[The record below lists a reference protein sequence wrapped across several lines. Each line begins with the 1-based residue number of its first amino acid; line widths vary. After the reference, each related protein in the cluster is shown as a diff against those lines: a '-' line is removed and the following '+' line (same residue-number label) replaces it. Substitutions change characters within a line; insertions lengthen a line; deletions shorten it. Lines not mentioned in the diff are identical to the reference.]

1 MESGKFWHLRL
12 LRINQPSTDIILLKF
27 LIALLFFAQASF
39 ALDDIEAL
47 NFNSMRATFIQTT
60 HDNQDII
67 RSESKGYLL
76 VKRPELMLWHI
87 NEPSE
92 RILIFDRGSI
102 LIFDPDLNQV
112 IKTDI
117 NQYQESNW
125 IKILLGQSEL
135 NNFYEQYIEDYS
147 SHTLIRYEPLSN
159 NSLMNTILL
168 TMKEDLIHSIEIKQ
182 PERETIHIDFDEIDI
197 DIEIKDSL
205 FYEGIP
211 NDAEVIE

>member
-1 MESGKFWHLRL
+1 MEEEKFWLLRL
-12 LRINQPSTDIILLKF
+12 LRINQSSTDIIFLKLLTVS
-27 LIALLFFAQASF
+27 LFFAQVSF
-39 ALDDIEAL
+39 ALDDSEAL
-47 NFNSMRATFIQTT
+47 NFNTMRASFVQTIQNN
-60 HDNQDII
+60 DGLG
-67 RSESKGYLL
+67 SKSKGYLV

-135 NNFYEQYIEDYS
+135 NDFYGQYREDSS

-168 TMKEDLIHSIEIKQ
+168 TIKEDVIHSIEIKQ
-182 PERETIHIDFDEIDI
+182 SEMETIHIDFDEIDMN
-197 DIEIKDSL
+197 IEIKDSF
-205 FYEGIP
+205 FYESIP

>member
-1 MESGKFWHLRL
+1 
-12 LRINQPSTDIILLKF
+12 
-27 LIALLFFAQASF
+27 
-39 ALDDIEAL
+39 
-47 NFNSMRATFIQTT
+47 MRATFIQTT

-92 RILIFDRGSI
+92 RSLIFDSGSI

-135 NNFYEQYIEDYS
+135 NDLYKQYIEDSS

>member
-1 MESGKFWHLRL
+1 MERGKFWHLHL
-12 LRINQPSTDIILLKF
+12 LRINQSSTDIILLKF
-27 LIALLFFAQASF
+27 LIAPLFFAQASF
-39 ALDDIEAL
+39 ALDDTKAL
-47 NFNSMRATFIQTT
+47 NFNTMRASFIQTI
-60 HDNQDII
+60 HNNEGVFD
-67 RSESKGYLL
+67 SKSTGYLV

-92 RILIFDRGSI
+92 RILIFDRDSI
-102 LIFDPDLNQV
+102 LIFDPDLNQI

-135 NNFYEQYIEDYS
+135 NDFYKQYIEDS
-147 SHTLIRYEPLSN
+147 GSDTLIRYEPVSN

-168 TMKEDLIHSIEIKQ
+168 TIKEDLIHSIEIKQ
-182 PERETIHIDFDEIDI
+182 HEGETIHIDFDEIDMN
-197 DIEIKDSL
+197 IEIKDIF
-205 FYEGIP
+205 FYESIP

>member
-1 MESGKFWHLRL
+1 MEEGKFWHLRL
-12 LRINQPSTDIILLKF
+12 PRINQSSTDIIFLKLLTVS
-27 LIALLFFAQASF
+27 LFFAQVSF
-39 ALDDIEAL
+39 ALDDSEAL
-47 NFNSMRATFIQTT
+47 NFNTMRASFVQTIQNN
-60 HDNQDII
+60 DDGL
-67 RSESKGYLL
+67 SSKSKGYLV

-135 NNFYEQYIEDYS
+135 NDFYKQYREDSS

-168 TMKEDLIHSIEIKQ
+168 TIKEDVIHSIEIKQ
-182 PERETIHIDFDEIDI
+182 SEMETIHIDFDEIDMN
-197 DIEIKDSL
+197 IEIKDSF
-205 FYEGIP
+205 FYESIP

>member
-1 MESGKFWHLRL
+1 MEEEKFWLLRL
-12 LRINQPSTDIILLKF
+12 LRINQSSTDIIFLKLLTVS
-27 LIALLFFAQASF
+27 LFFAQVSF
-39 ALDDIEAL
+39 ALDDSEAL
-47 NFNSMRATFIQTT
+47 NFNTMRASFVQTIQNN
-60 HDNQDII
+60 DGLG
-67 RSESKGYLL
+67 SKSIGYLV

-117 NQYQESNW
+117 KKYQESNW

-135 NNFYEQYIEDYS
+135 NDFYDQYREDS
-147 SHTLIRYEPLSN
+147 SSLTLIRYEPLSN

-168 TMKEDLIHSIEIKQ
+168 TIKEDVIYSIEIKQ
-182 PERETIHIDFDEIDI
+182 SEMETIHIDFDEIDMN
-197 DIEIKDSL
+197 IEIKDSF
-205 FYEGIP
+205 FYESIP

>member
-1 MESGKFWHLRL
+1 MEEEKFWLLRL
-12 LRINQPSTDIILLKF
+12 LRINQSSTDIIFLKLLT
-27 LIALLFFAQASF
+27 LSLFFAQVSF
-39 ALDDIEAL
+39 ALDDSEAL
-47 NFNSMRATFIQTT
+47 NFNTMRASFVQTIQNN
-60 HDNQDII
+60 DGLG
-67 RSESKGYLL
+67 SKSKGYLV

-135 NNFYEQYIEDYS
+135 NNYYKQYREDSS
-147 SHTLIRYEPLSN
+147 SHTLIRYEPLLN
-159 NSLMNTILL
+159 NSLKNTILL
-168 TMKEDLIHSIEIKQ
+168 TIKENLIHSIEIKQ
-182 PERETIHIDFDEIDI
+182 SERETIHINFDEIDMN
-197 DIEIKDSL
+197 IEINDSF
-205 FYEGIP
+205 FYENIP

>member
-1 MESGKFWHLRL
+1 
-12 LRINQPSTDIILLKF
+12 
-27 LIALLFFAQASF
+27 
-39 ALDDIEAL
+39 LDDSEAL
-47 NFNSMRATFIQTT
+47 NFNTMRASFVQTIQNN
-60 HDNQDII
+60 DGLG
-67 RSESKGYLL
+67 SKSKGYLV

-135 NNFYEQYIEDYS
+135 NNYYKQYREDSS
-147 SHTLIRYEPLSN
+147 SHTLIRYEPLLN
-159 NSLMNTILL
+159 NSLKNTILL
-168 TMKEDLIHSIEIKQ
+168 TIKENLIHSIEIKQ
-182 PERETIHIDFDEIDI
+182 SERETIHINFDEIDMN
-197 DIEIKDSL
+197 IEINDSF
-205 FYEGIP
+205 FYENIP

>member
-1 MESGKFWHLRL
+1 MEGGKFWHLHP
-12 LRINQPSTDIILLKF
+12 LRINQSSTDIIFLKH
-27 LIALLFFAQASF
+27 LTVSLFFAQVSF
-39 ALDDIEAL
+39 ALDDSEAL
-47 NFNSMRATFIQTT
+47 NFNTMRASFVQTIQNNDDGLSSKT
-60 HDNQDII
+60 
-67 RSESKGYLL
+67 KGYLV

-135 NNFYEQYIEDYS
+135 NDFYKQYREDSS
-147 SHTLIRYEPLSN
+147 SHTLIRYEPLLN

-168 TMKEDLIHSIEIKQ
+168 TIKEDVIHSIEIKQ
-182 PERETIHIDFDEIDI
+182 SEMETIHIDFDEIDMN
-197 DIEIKDSL
+197 IEIKDSF
-205 FYEGIP
+205 FYESIP

>member
-1 MESGKFWHLRL
+1 MEEEKFWHLRL
-12 LRINQPSTDIILLKF
+12 LRINQSSTDIIFLKLLT
-27 LIALLFFAQASF
+27 ISLFFAQVSF
-39 ALDDIEAL
+39 ALDNSEAL
-47 NFNSMRATFIQTT
+47 NFNTMRASFVQTIQNN
-60 HDNQDII
+60 DDGLD
-67 RSESKGYLL
+67 SKSKGYLV

-117 NQYQESNW
+117 KQYQESNW

-135 NNFYEQYIEDYS
+135 NDFYKQYREDSS

-168 TMKEDLIHSIEIKQ
+168 TIKEDVIHSIEIKQ
-182 PERETIHIDFDEIDI
+182 SEMETIHIDFDEIDMN
-197 DIEIKDSL
+197 IEIKDSF
-205 FYEGIP
+205 FYESIP

>member
-1 MESGKFWHLRL
+1 MEEGKFWLHRL
-12 LRINQPSTDIILLKF
+12 LRINQSSTDIIFLKLL
-27 LIALLFFAQASF
+27 IVSLFFAQVSF
-39 ALDDIEAL
+39 ALDDSEAL
-47 NFNSMRATFIQTT
+47 NFNTMRASFVQTIQNNDDGLSSKT
-60 HDNQDII
+60 
-67 RSESKGYLL
+67 KGYLV

-135 NNFYEQYIEDYS
+135 NDFYKQYREDSS

-168 TMKEDLIHSIEIKQ
+168 TIKEDVIHSIEIKQ
-182 PERETIHIDFDEIDI
+182 SEMETIHIDFDEIDTNK
-197 DIEIKDSL
+197 EIKDSF
-205 FYEGIP
+205 FYESIP

>member
-1 MESGKFWHLRL
+1 MEEEKFWLLRL
-12 LRINQPSTDIILLKF
+12 LRINQSSTDIIFLKLLTVS
-27 LIALLFFAQASF
+27 LFFAQVSF
-39 ALDDIEAL
+39 ALDDSEAL
-47 NFNSMRATFIQTT
+47 NFNTMRASFVQTIQNN
-60 HDNQDII
+60 DDGLG
-67 RSESKGYLL
+67 SKLKGHLV

-117 NQYQESNW
+117 KKYQESNW

-135 NNFYEQYIEDYS
+135 KNFYKQYREDSS

-168 TMKEDLIHSIEIKQ
+168 TIKEDVIHSIEIKQ
-182 PERETIHIDFDEIDI
+182 SNMETIHIDFDEIDMN
-197 DIEIKDSL
+197 IEIEDSF
-205 FYEGIP
+205 FYESIP

>member
-1 MESGKFWHLRL
+1 MESGKFWHPRL

-27 LIALLFFAQASF
+27 LIAPLFFAQASF

-135 NNFYEQYIEDYS
+135 NNFYKQYIEDYS

>member
-1 MESGKFWHLRL
+1 MEEEKFWLLRL
-12 LRINQPSTDIILLKF
+12 LRINQSSTDIIFLKLLTVS
-27 LIALLFFAQASF
+27 LFFAQVSF
-39 ALDDIEAL
+39 ALDDSEAL
-47 NFNSMRATFIQTT
+47 NFNTMRASFVQTIQNN
-60 HDNQDII
+60 DGLG
-67 RSESKGYLL
+67 SKSKGYLV

-117 NQYQESNW
+117 KKYQESNW

-135 NNFYEQYIEDYS
+135 NDFYEQYRKDSS

-168 TMKEDLIHSIEIKQ
+168 TIKEDVIHSIEIKQ
-182 PERETIHIDFDEIDI
+182 SEMEIIHIDFDEIDMN
-197 DIEIKDSL
+197 IEIKDSF
-205 FYEGIP
+205 FYESIP
-211 NDAEVIE
+211 KDAEVIE

>member
-1 MESGKFWHLRL
+1 MEEEKFWHLRL
-12 LRINQPSTDIILLKF
+12 LRINQSSTDIIFLKLLTVS
-27 LIALLFFAQASF
+27 LFFAQVSF
-39 ALDDIEAL
+39 ALDDSEAL
-47 NFNSMRATFIQTT
+47 NFNTMRASFVQTIQNNDDGLSSKT
-60 HDNQDII
+60 
-67 RSESKGYLL
+67 KGYLV

-92 RILIFDRGSI
+92 RILIFDHGSI

-125 IKILLGQSEL
+125 IKILLSQREL
-135 NNFYEQYIEDYS
+135 NDFYKQYREDFS
-147 SHTLIRYEPLSN
+147 SYTLIRYEPLLN

-168 TMKEDLIHSIEIKQ
+168 TIKEDVIHSIEIKQ
-182 PERETIHIDFDEIDI
+182 SEMETIHIDFDEIDMN
-197 DIEIKDSL
+197 IEIKDSF
-205 FYEGIP
+205 FYESIP

>member
-1 MESGKFWHLRL
+1 MR
-12 LRINQPSTDIILLKF
+12 
-27 LIALLFFAQASF
+27 ASF
-39 ALDDIEAL
+39 VQTIQKNDDGL
-47 NFNSMRATFIQTT
+47 GSK
-60 HDNQDII
+60 
-67 RSESKGYLL
+67 SKGYLV

-102 LIFDPDLNQV
+102 LIFDPDLNQA

-135 NNFYEQYIEDYS
+135 NDSYEQYREDSS

-168 TMKEDLIHSIEIKQ
+168 TIKEDVIHSIEIKQ
-182 PERETIHIDFDEIDI
+182 SKMETIHIDFDEIDMN
-197 DIEIKDSL
+197 IEIKDSF
-205 FYEGIP
+205 FYESIP

>member
-1 MESGKFWHLRL
+1 MEEEKFWLLRL
-12 LRINQPSTDIILLKF
+12 LRINQSSTDIIFLKLLTVS
-27 LIALLFFAQASF
+27 LFFAQVSF
-39 ALDDIEAL
+39 ALDDSEAL
-47 NFNSMRATFIQTT
+47 NFNTMRASFVQTIQNN
-60 HDNQDII
+60 DGLG
-67 RSESKGYLL
+67 SKSIGYLV

-117 NQYQESNW
+117 KKYQESNW

-135 NNFYEQYIEDYS
+135 NNFYKQYREDSS
-147 SHTLIRYEPLSN
+147 SHTLIRYEPLLN

-168 TMKEDLIHSIEIKQ
+168 RIKEDVIDSIVIKQ
-182 PERETIHIDFDEIDI
+182 SEMETIHINFDEIAMN
-197 DIEIKDSL
+197 IEIKNSF
-205 FYEGIP
+205 FYEYIP
-211 NDAEVIE
+211 KDAEVIE

>member
-1 MESGKFWHLRL
+1 MEGGKFWHLRL
-12 LRINQPSTDIILLKF
+12 LRINQSSTDIIFLKLLT
-27 LIALLFFAQASF
+27 LSLFFAQVSF
-39 ALDDIEAL
+39 ALDDSEAL
-47 NFNSMRATFIQTT
+47 NFNTMRASFVQTIQNN
-60 HDNQDII
+60 DGLG
-67 RSESKGYLL
+67 SKSKGYLV

-135 NNFYEQYIEDYS
+135 NNYYKQYREDSS
-147 SHTLIRYEPLSN
+147 SHTLIRYEPLLN
-159 NSLMNTILL
+159 NSLKNTILL
-168 TMKEDLIHSIEIKQ
+168 TIKENLIHSIEIKQ
-182 PERETIHIDFDEIDI
+182 SERETIHINFDEIDMN
-197 DIEIKDSL
+197 IEINDSF
-205 FYEGIP
+205 FYENIP

>member
-1 MESGKFWHLRL
+1 MERGKFWHPRL

-27 LIALLFFAQASF
+27 LIAPLFFAQASF

-117 NQYQESNW
+117 NQYKESNW
-125 IKILLGQSEL
+125 IRILLGQGEL
-135 NNFYEQYIEDYS
+135 SDSYNQYIEDS
-147 SHTLIRYEPLSN
+147 TTHTLIRYEPLSN

-168 TMKEDLIHSIEIKQ
+168 TMKKDLILSIKIKQ
-182 PERETIHIDFDEIDI
+182 PGRETIHIDFDEIDMNLK
-197 DIEIKDSL
+197 IKDSF
-205 FYEGIP
+205 FYESIP
-211 NDAEVIE
+211 NDTEVIE

>member
-1 MESGKFWHLRL
+1 MEEEKFWLLRL
-12 LRINQPSTDIILLKF
+12 LRINQSSTDIIFLKLLTVS
-27 LIALLFFAQASF
+27 LFFAQVSF
-39 ALDDIEAL
+39 ALDDSEAL
-47 NFNSMRATFIQTT
+47 NFNTMRASFVQTIQNN
-60 HDNQDII
+60 DGLG
-67 RSESKGYLL
+67 SKSIGYLV

-117 NQYQESNW
+117 KKYQESNW

-135 NNFYEQYIEDYS
+135 NNFYKQYREDSS
-147 SHTLIRYEPLSN
+147 SHTLIRYEPLLN

-168 TMKEDLIHSIEIKQ
+168 RIKEDVIDSIVIKQ
-182 PERETIHIDFDEIDI
+182 SEMETIHIDFDEIDMN
-197 DIEIKDSL
+197 IEIKDSF
-205 FYEGIP
+205 FYESIP

>member
-1 MESGKFWHLRL
+1 MR
-12 LRINQPSTDIILLKF
+12 
-27 LIALLFFAQASF
+27 ASF
-39 ALDDIEAL
+39 VQTIQNNDDGL
-47 NFNSMRATFIQTT
+47 SSKT
-60 HDNQDII
+60 
-67 RSESKGYLL
+67 KGYLV

-135 NNFYEQYIEDYS
+135 NDFYKQYREDSS
-147 SHTLIRYEPLSN
+147 SHTLIRYEPLLN
-159 NSLMNTILL
+159 NSLMNRILL
-168 TMKEDLIHSIEIKQ
+168 TIKEDVIHSIEIKQ
-182 PERETIHIDFDEIDI
+182 SEMETIHIDFDEIDMNK
-197 DIEIKDSL
+197 EIKDSF
-205 FYEGIP
+205 FYESIP
-211 NDAEVIE
+211 KDAEVIE

>member
-1 MESGKFWHLRL
+1 MEEEKFWLLRL
-12 LRINQPSTDIILLKF
+12 LRINQSSTDIIFLKLLTVS
-27 LIALLFFAQASF
+27 LFFAQVSF
-39 ALDDIEAL
+39 ALDDSEAL
-47 NFNSMRATFIQTT
+47 NFNTMRASFVQTIQNN
-60 HDNQDII
+60 DDGLD
-67 RSESKGYLL
+67 SKSKGYLV

-117 NQYQESNW
+117 KKYQESNW

-135 NNFYEQYIEDYS
+135 NDFYKQYREDSS
-147 SHTLIRYEPLSN
+147 SHTLIRYEPLLN
-159 NSLMNTILL
+159 NSPMNTILL
-168 TMKEDLIHSIEIKQ
+168 RIKEDVIDSIVIKQ
-182 PERETIHIDFDEIDI
+182 SEMEIIHIDFDEIDMN
-197 DIEIKDSL
+197 IEIKDSF
-205 FYEGIP
+205 FYESIP

>member
-1 MESGKFWHLRL
+1 MEEGKFWHLHL
-12 LRINQPSTDIILLKF
+12 LRINQSSTDIIFLKLLTVS
-27 LIALLFFAQASF
+27 LFFAEVSF
-39 ALDDIEAL
+39 ALDDSEAL
-47 NFNSMRATFIQTT
+47 NFNTMRASFVQTIQNN
-60 HDNQDII
+60 DDGLD
-67 RSESKGYLL
+67 SKSKGYLV

-117 NQYQESNW
+117 KKYQESNW

-135 NNFYEQYIEDYS
+135 NDFYKQYREDSS

-168 TMKEDLIHSIEIKQ
+168 TIKEDVIHSIEIKQ
-182 PERETIHIDFDEIDI
+182 SEMETIHIDFDEIDMN
-197 DIEIKDSL
+197 IEIKDSF
-205 FYEGIP
+205 FYESIP
-211 NDAEVIE
+211 NEAEVIE

>member
-1 MESGKFWHLRL
+1 MEEGKFWHLRL
-12 LRINQPSTDIILLKF
+12 QRINQSSTDIIFLKLL
-27 LIALLFFAQASF
+27 IVSLFFAQVSF
-39 ALDDIEAL
+39 ALDDSEAL
-47 NFNSMRATFIQTT
+47 NFNTMRASFVQTIQNN
-60 HDNQDII
+60 DD
-67 RSESKGYLL
+67 SLSSKSKGYLV

-135 NNFYEQYIEDYS
+135 NDFYKQYREDSS

-168 TMKEDLIHSIEIKQ
+168 TIKEDVIHSIEIKQ
-182 PERETIHIDFDEIDI
+182 SEMETIHIDFDEIDMN
-197 DIEIKDSL
+197 IEIKDSF
-205 FYEGIP
+205 FYESIP
-211 NDAEVIE
+211 NDTEVIE

>member
-1 MESGKFWHLRL
+1 MEEGKFWHLRL
-12 LRINQPSTDIILLKF
+12 PRINQSSTDIIFLKLL
-27 LIALLFFAQASF
+27 IVSLFFAQVSF
-39 ALDDIEAL
+39 ALDDSEAL
-47 NFNSMRATFIQTT
+47 NFNTMRASFVQTIQNNYDGLSSKT
-60 HDNQDII
+60 
-67 RSESKGYLL
+67 KGYLV

-135 NNFYEQYIEDYS
+135 NDFYKQYRKDSS

-168 TMKEDLIHSIEIKQ
+168 TIKEDVIHSIEIKQ
-182 PERETIHIDFDEIDI
+182 SEMETIHIDFDEIDMN
-197 DIEIKDSL
+197 IEIKDSF
-205 FYEGIP
+205 FYESISK
-211 NDAEVIE
+211 DAEVIE

>member
-1 MESGKFWHLRL
+1 MEEEKFWLLRL
-12 LRINQPSTDIILLKF
+12 LRINQSSTDIIFLKLL
-27 LIALLFFAQASF
+27 IVSLFFAQVSF
-39 ALDDIEAL
+39 ALDDSEAL
-47 NFNSMRATFIQTT
+47 NFNTMRASFVQTIQNN
-60 HDNQDII
+60 DGLG
-67 RSESKGYLL
+67 SKSKGYLV

-135 NNFYEQYIEDYS
+135 NDFYKQYREDSS

-168 TMKEDLIHSIEIKQ
+168 TIKEDVIHSIEIKQ
-182 PERETIHIDFDEIDI
+182 SEMETIHIDFDEIDTNK
-197 DIEIKDSL
+197 EIKDSF
-205 FYEGIP
+205 FYESIP

>member
-1 MESGKFWHLRL
+1 MEEGKFWHPHL
-12 LRINQPSTDIILLKF
+12 LRINQSSTDIIFLKLLTVS
-27 LIALLFFAQASF
+27 LFFAQVSF
-39 ALDDIEAL
+39 ALDDSEAL
-47 NFNSMRATFIQTT
+47 NFNTMRASFVQTIQNN
-60 HDNQDII
+60 DGLG
-67 RSESKGYLL
+67 SKSKGYLV

-92 RILIFDRGSI
+92 RILIFDHGSI
-102 LIFDPDLNQV
+102 LIFDPDLNQA

-135 NNFYEQYIEDYS
+135 NDFYKKYREDSS

-168 TMKEDLIHSIEIKQ
+168 TIKEDVIHSIEIKQ
-182 PERETIHIDFDEIDI
+182 SEMEIIHIDFDEIDMN
-197 DIEIKDSL
+197 IEIKDSF
-205 FYEGIP
+205 FYESIP

>member
-1 MESGKFWHLRL
+1 MEEEKFWHLRL
-12 LRINQPSTDIILLKF
+12 LRINQSSTDIIFLKLLTVS
-27 LIALLFFAQASF
+27 LFFAQVSF
-39 ALDDIEAL
+39 ALDDSEAL
-47 NFNSMRATFIQTT
+47 NFNTMRASFVQTIQNNDDGLSSKT
-60 HDNQDII
+60 
-67 RSESKGYLL
+67 KGYLV

-135 NNFYEQYIEDYS
+135 NDFYKQYREDSS

-168 TMKEDLIHSIEIKQ
+168 TIKEDVIHSIEIKQ
-182 PERETIHIDFDEIDI
+182 SEMETIHIDFDEIDMH
-197 DIEIKDSL
+197 IEIKDSF
-205 FYEGIP
+205 FYESIP
-211 NDAEVIE
+211 NEAEVIE

>member
-1 MESGKFWHLRL
+1 MERGKFWHLHL
-12 LRINQPSTDIILLKF
+12 LRINQSSTDIILLKF
-27 LIALLFFAQASF
+27 LIAPLFFAQTSF
-39 ALDDIEAL
+39 ALDDSNAL
-47 NFNSMRATFIQTT
+47 NFNTMRASFVQTI
-60 HDNQDII
+60 HNNEGVFD
-67 RSESKGYLL
+67 SKSTGYFV

-135 NNFYEQYIEDYS
+135 NDFYKQYIEDS
-147 SHTLIRYEPLSN
+147 GSDTLIRYEPLSN

-168 TMKEDLIHSIEIKQ
+168 TIKEDLIHSIEIKQ
-182 PERETIHIDFDEIDI
+182 PERETIHIDFDEIDMN
-197 DIEIKDSL
+197 IEIKDSF
-205 FYEGIP
+205 FYESIP
-211 NDAEVIE
+211 TDAEVIE

>member
-1 MESGKFWHLRL
+1 MEEGKFWHLHL
-12 LRINQPSTDIILLKF
+12 LRINQSSTDIIFLKLLTVS
-27 LIALLFFAQASF
+27 LFFAQVSF
-39 ALDDIEAL
+39 ALDDSEAL
-47 NFNSMRATFIQTT
+47 NFNTMRASFVQTIQNN
-60 HDNQDII
+60 DDGLG
-67 RSESKGYLL
+67 SKSKGYLV

-135 NNFYEQYIEDYS
+135 NDFYKQYREDSS

-168 TMKEDLIHSIEIKQ
+168 TIKEDVIHSIEIKQ
-182 PERETIHIDFDEIDI
+182 SEMETIHIDFDEIDMN
-197 DIEIKDSL
+197 IEIKDSF
-205 FYEGIP
+205 FYESIP
-211 NDAEVIE
+211 NDAKVIE

>member
-1 MESGKFWHLRL
+1 MEEGKFWHLRL
-12 LRINQPSTDIILLKF
+12 PRINQSSTDIIFLKLL
-27 LIALLFFAQASF
+27 IVSLFFAQVSF
-39 ALDDIEAL
+39 ALDDSEAL
-47 NFNSMRATFIQTT
+47 NFNTMRASFVQTIQNN
-60 HDNQDII
+60 DGLG
-67 RSESKGYLL
+67 SKSKGYLV

-135 NNFYEQYIEDYS
+135 NDFYKKYREDSS

-168 TMKEDLIHSIEIKQ
+168 TIKEDVIHSIEIKQ
-182 PERETIHIDFDEIDI
+182 SEMETIHIDFDEIDTNK
-197 DIEIKDSL
+197 EIKDSF
-205 FYEGIP
+205 FYESIP

>member
-1 MESGKFWHLRL
+1 MEEGKFWHLRL
-12 LRINQPSTDIILLKF
+12 PRINQSSTDIIFLKLL
-27 LIALLFFAQASF
+27 IVSLFFAQVSF
-39 ALDDIEAL
+39 ALDDSEAL
-47 NFNSMRATFIQTT
+47 NFNTMRASFVQTIQNN
-60 HDNQDII
+60 DGLG
-67 RSESKGYLL
+67 SKSKGYLV

-102 LIFDPDLNQV
+102 LIFDPDLNQA

-135 NNFYEQYIEDYS
+135 NDFYEQYREDSS

-168 TMKEDLIHSIEIKQ
+168 TIKEDVIHSIEIKQ
-182 PERETIHIDFDEIDI
+182 SEMETIHIDFDEIDM
-197 DIEIKDSL
+197 DIEIKESF
-205 FYEGIP
+205 FYESIP
-211 NDAEVIE
+211 NEAEVIE

>member
-27 LIALLFFAQASF
+27 LIAPLFFAQASF

-76 VKRPELMLWHI
+76 VKRPELMIWHI

-92 RILIFDRGSI
+92 RILIFDHGSI

-125 IKILLGQSEL
+125 IKIFLGQREL
-135 NNFYEQYIEDYS
+135 NDFYKQYREDFS
-147 SHTLIRYEPLSN
+147 SYTLIRYEPLLN

-168 TMKEDLIHSIEIKQ
+168 RIKEDVINSIVIKQ
-182 PERETIHIDFDEIDI
+182 SEMEIIHIDFDEIDMN
-197 DIEIKDSL
+197 IEIKNSF
-205 FYEGIP
+205 FYESVP
-211 NDAEVIE
+211 NDVEVIE

>member
-1 MESGKFWHLRL
+1 MEEEKFWLLRL
-12 LRINQPSTDIILLKF
+12 LRINQSSTDIIFLKLLTVS
-27 LIALLFFAQASF
+27 LFFAQVSF
-39 ALDDIEAL
+39 ALDDSEAL
-47 NFNSMRATFIQTT
+47 NFNTMRASFVQTIQNN
-60 HDNQDII
+60 DDGLG
-67 RSESKGYLL
+67 SKLKGYLV
-76 VKRPELMLWHI
+76 VKRPELMLWYI

-135 NNFYEQYIEDYS
+135 NDFYKQYREDSS

-168 TMKEDLIHSIEIKQ
+168 TIKEDVIHSIEIKQ
-182 PERETIHIDFDEIDI
+182 SEMETIHIDFDEIDMN
-197 DIEIKDSL
+197 IEIKDSF
-205 FYEGIP
+205 FYESIP